1 MFVLYAIH
9 NAPSKA
15 ALQNI
20 SPQTAGITST
30 APIQSPSLFWNGSI
44 IVIYSASLILFAKKI
59 PAGIK
64 KSFFTF
70 VQAHETLTNKM
81 DDTCMVNLL
90 TLFEK

>member
-1 MFVLYAIH
+1 MFVLYAIP
-9 NAPSKA
+9 NAPSMA

-59 PAGIK
+59 PAG
-64 KSFFTF
+64 
-70 VQAHETLTNKM
+70 N
-81 DDTCMVNLL
+81 N
-90 TLFEK
+90 